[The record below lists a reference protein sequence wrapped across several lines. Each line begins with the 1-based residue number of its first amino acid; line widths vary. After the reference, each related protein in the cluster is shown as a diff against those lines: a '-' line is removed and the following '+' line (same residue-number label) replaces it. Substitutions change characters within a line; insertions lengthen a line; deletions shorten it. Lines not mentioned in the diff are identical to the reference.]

1 MRDDEYKFVFGN
13 CGLGLS
19 QATPQRS
26 EWLKPSCVAVLP
38 SVKKLLTEALNKN
51 EYLKRLEVQQI
62 RDMVECM
69 YQRSFQQGQFVLQ
82 QGQPGHHLFVL
93 AGNSPKP

>member
-1 MRDDEYKFVFGN
+1 M
-13 CGLGLS
+13 
-19 QATPQRS
+19 
-26 EWLKPSCVAVLP
+26 LP

-69 YQRSFQQGQFVLQ
+69 YQRSFQQGEFVLQ

-93 AGNSPKP
+93 AGNSPKLSSPQRLVVNISLDDTFY